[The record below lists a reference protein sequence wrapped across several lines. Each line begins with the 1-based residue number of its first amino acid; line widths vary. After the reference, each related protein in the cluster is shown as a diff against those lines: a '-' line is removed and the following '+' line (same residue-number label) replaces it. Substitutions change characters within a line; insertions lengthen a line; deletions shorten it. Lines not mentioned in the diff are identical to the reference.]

1 MDRRLLTLSVLL
13 FAAIPARAA
22 EPTPTEKELSALLRG
37 LLLSHLPDPL
47 VEADPGWGKQ
57 VPALIKPHEPRN
69 QGVWRKVRVTALD
82 PAKTLIVEVRNI
94 RETAPATRAFDLL
107 VGFDAEVDFTQ
118 QVWERGL
125 RLYSGSTK
133 ARMKV
138 WCALK
143 CEVATRT
150 EKKGLL
156 PDVVFR
162 LHVVS
167 ADLKYSGLDVIHTAG
182 VGGDAAK
189 YLGDALHSTLS
200 TLRPHLEKDLLAK
213 ADAAIVKAGDHKE
226 VRVGLGK
233 LFNSGK

>member
-1 MDRRLLTLSVLL
+1 MDRRLLALTLLL
-13 FAAIPARAA
+13 IALPCRAA
-22 EPTPTEKELSALLRG
+22 EPTPAEKEFSALLRG
-37 LLLSHLPDPL
+37 LLLSHIPEPL
-47 VEADPGWGKQ
+47 VEAEPGWGKQ
-57 VPALIKPHEPRN
+57 APALLKPHEMRN
-69 QGVWRKVRVTALD
+69 QGAWRKVKISALD
-82 PAKTLIVEVRNI
+82 PAKSLIVEVRNI
-94 RETAPATRAFDLL
+94 HETAPATRAFDLL

-118 QVWERGL
+118 QIWSHGL

-143 CEVATRT
+143 CEVSTRA

-156 PDVVFR
+156 PDVIFR

-167 ADLKYSGLDVIHTAG
+167 ADLKYTALDVVHTAG

-189 YLGDALHSTLS
+189 YLGDALHSTLN
-200 TLRPHLEKDLLAK
+200 TLRPNLEKDLLAK
-213 ADAAIVKAGDHKE
+213 ADAAIVKAGNHKE

-233 LFNSGK
+233 LFKSGN

>member
-1 MDRRLLTLSVLL
+1 VLVLL
-13 FAAIPARAA
+13 PTIASRAA
-22 EPTPTEKELSALLRG
+22 EPTPTEKELSALLRD

-57 VPALIKPHEPRN
+57 VPALVKPHEPRN
-69 QGVWRKVRVTALD
+69 QGAWRKVKVSALD
-82 PAKTLIVEVRNI
+82 PAKSLIVEVRNI

-107 VGFDAEVDFTQ
+107 VAFDTEVDFTQ
-118 QVWERGL
+118 QLWERGI

-143 CEVATRT
+143 CEVSTRT

-156 PDVVFR
+156 PDVIFR

-189 YLGDALHSTLS
+189 YLGEALHSTLN
-200 TLRPHLEKDLLAK
+200 TLRPNLEKELLAK

-233 LFNSGK
+233 LFKAGN